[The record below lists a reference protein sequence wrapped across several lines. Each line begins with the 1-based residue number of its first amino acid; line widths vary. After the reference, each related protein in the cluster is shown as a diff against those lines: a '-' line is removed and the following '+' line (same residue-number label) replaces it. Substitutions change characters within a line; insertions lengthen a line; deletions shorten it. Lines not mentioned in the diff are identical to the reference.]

1 MSDYKTEEVSASR
14 LRIGVFFVFL
24 WWAPF
29 WALAPYIAN
38 IFASS
43 EESTIGLTSIIVIII
58 MVIQTLIGLVGVFL
72 CGKTVAAVI
81 KQTHRL
87 YRVLPIIF
95 KILIKGKYEVKDNV
109 PQDNKS

>member
-1 MSDYKTEEVSASR
+1 MPEYKTEEVSATR
-14 LRIGVFFVFL
+14 LRIGVLMVFL

-43 EESTIGLTSIIVIII
+43 AEAAVGLTSIIVIII
-58 MVIQTLIGLVGVFL
+58 MVIQTLVGLVGLYL
-72 CGKTVAAVI
+72 CGKTVATVF

-87 YRVLPIIF
+87 YKILPIIWH
-95 KILIKGKYEVKDNV
+95 ILFSGKYEIKVNESSK
-109 PQDNKS
+109 K